1 MGWLLDP
8 DEELVFVYFSDRRIA
23 VFENKSD
30 RLPVPSFAELFQ
42 LTVGELFSWL
52 EE

>member
-1 MGWLLDP
+1 M
-8 DEELVFVYFSDRRIA
+8 V
-23 VFENKSD
+23 ENNGD
-30 RLPVPSFAELFQ
+30 RLPVRSFAESFQ